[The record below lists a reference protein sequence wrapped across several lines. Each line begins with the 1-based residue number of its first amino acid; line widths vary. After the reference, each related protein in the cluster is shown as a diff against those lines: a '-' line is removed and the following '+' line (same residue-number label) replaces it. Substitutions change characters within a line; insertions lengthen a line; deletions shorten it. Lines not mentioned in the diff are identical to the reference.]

1 MMNRALVCAVLTAV
15 AMAGPMTG
23 PLAGQQDPEQRI
35 RATLQQARSDGLP
48 VQLLESK
55 VAEGRAKN
63 VPVDRIAMV
72 VEQRAA
78 ALARARQVL
87 MGVLEPDGLAPE
99 DVAVA
104 ADAIQAGVGDAAV
117 AQIASASD
125 GHRRTVALAAL
136 GQLVA
141 EGIVPEEAL
150 RRVQGAMRRGNDA
163 LMNVGA
169 GAGVG
174 RPEGA
179 GPPAGVPATG
189 RPAGAGKPPHAG
201 PPDGKPGGGDPG
213 GGKPGG
219 GG

>member
-1 MMNRALVCAVLTAV
+1 MKRALVYAALMAV
-15 AMAGPMTG
+15 AMAGPLTG

-78 ALARARQVL
+78 ALGRARQVL
-87 MGVLEPDGLAPE
+87 LGVLETDGLAPE

-104 ADAIQAGVGDAAV
+104 ADAIQAGVDEAAV
-117 AQIASASD
+117 AQIASTSD

-141 EGIVPEEAL
+141 DGIVPEEAL
-150 RRVQGAMRRGNDA
+150 RRVRGAMRRGNDA
-163 LMNVGA
+163 LMNV

-189 RPAGAGKPPHAG
+189 RPPGVGKPPNTG
-201 PPDGKPGGGDPG
+201 PPDGRPGGGDPAG
-213 GGKPGG
+213 GAPGG